1 MTAIYAVQIGP
12 DNFVIIEVT
21 GISSDHK
28 LVSIRDAMIDKLAT
42 QPDIE
47 YSIKKET
54 MTELDKLVRDQGASI
69 GFVSHDAPPYA
80 CYSSQ
85 AEELDY
91 RIQNSDV
98 AFILHKDGSWDE
110 FKKA

>member
-1 MTAIYAVQIGP
+1 MTAIFALPIGP

-21 GISSDHK
+21 GISTDYK
-28 LVSIRDAMIDKLAT
+28 LLVIREIMLEWLAKQPNIEVSIKR
-42 QPDIE
+42 
-47 YSIKKET
+47 ET
-54 MTELDKLVRDQGASI
+54 MAEIDRLISEQGASI
-69 GFVSHDAPPYA
+69 GFVSQDAPPYA

-98 AFILHKDGSWDE
+98 AFIIHKDGSWDE